1 MTWPL
6 RPNWASPY
14 VERFSFMTEIITSDS
29 GREQR
34 RALRVAAR
42 HSVQYEALATRE
54 QMRARRRQVVRQ
66 SDLLIFPDEVRFVF
80 TTAAAS
86 ADDVVIVVDATPTWL
101 GQASHLVLEAP
112 GSKERVG
119 LPVQGIVGS
128 TVTLGDIVGRT
139 WPKGTKVFLG
149 MPGRLSPSLTTTF
162 RTNNIT
168 EGSVEMMV
176 DPGKEVQPVGFAP
189 LMFNGRE
196 VLLHRPNWA
205 TPLEFEVSDPINFVD
220 PGMGVQAAFRRQTWI
235 QDGRRSQHL
244 VRSADDLNQTLGAF
258 LRGRGRQGEFYQP
271 TMTEDLVLMATVNAG
286 STFWRVPGHAFHDT
300 YAASKVHRAFA
311 VYLMNGDIHLFRV
324 VQLTKAG
331 TTEPYTLIQAATP
344 APVPVSPSAV
354 AMICWMPV
362 VRFASDD
369 ISVRW
374 RTSRLAEIAIN
385 TLTLEDLP

>member
-286 STFWRVPGHAFHDT
+286 STFWRVPGHDFHDT